1 MTAPAD
7 AISTPRHSVCAGSP
21 AALLAVVP
29 HLLGFIPQSSLV
41 IVGTSLPGG
50 QVKVTMRYDLPDP
63 ADPELASDI
72 ATHATAVLTGQHLS
86 SALAIG
92 YGPRHLVTPLADALR
107 EAADRTCITLHDVL
121 RAEDGRYWS
130 YSCTST
136 ACCPAEG
143 TPFDVTTHPASAALA
158 CGATVLPDRDAVA
171 AGIAPIPG
179 AAGPMQAATRRA
191 EQHITQIIAK
201 VGTATRLGTTR
212 HMITT
217 EALAAVSG
225 IIKAYRDGGSY
236 RTDYQLAWLTVVLKD
251 LRVRDDAWARMDPRH
266 NAAHTRLWSDL
277 VRRACP
283 GYVAPAASLL
293 AFTAWQAG
301 NGVLANVALD
311 RALADDPDY
320 SMAKLLRQVISAG
333 APPSLARVPMTPEE
347 VADAYEDDDTNPD
360 EPGSDDE
367 EEQEE
372 VTEKEP
378 AESVS

>member
-29 HLLGFIPQSSLV
+29 HLLGFIPRSSLV
-41 IVGTSLPGG
+41 VVGTGLPGG

-72 ATHATAVLTGQHLS
+72 AGHATAVLAGQQLS
-86 SALAIG
+86 TAVAIG
-92 YGPRHLVTPLADALR
+92 YGPGHLVTPLAGALL
-107 EAADRTCITLHDVL
+107 EAADRACITLHDVL

-130 YSCTST
+130 YTCPGT

-171 AGIAPIPG
+171 AGIAPLAA
-179 AAGPMQAATRRA
+179 AAGPMRAATRRA
-191 EQHITQIIAK
+191 EQHITQVIAK
-201 VGTATRLGTTR
+201 AGTATRLGTTR
-212 HMITT
+212 RMITT
-217 EALAAVSG
+217 EALAAVAG

-236 RTDYQLAWLTVVLKD
+236 RTDYQLAWLTVVLRD

-266 NAAHTRLWSDL
+266 NGAHTRLWTDL

-301 NGVLANVALD
+301 NGVLANLALD

-320 SMAKLLRQVISAG
+320 SMAKLLRQVIAAG

-347 VADAYEDDDTNPD
+347 VADAYENGDADADGPD
-360 EPGSDDE
+360 GDGE
-367 EEQEE
+367 EENE
-372 VTEKEP
+372 VTEEDR
-378 AESVS
+378 AVSAS